1 MNVVRELVTL
11 LRYKVDNSPLKQ
23 YATQA
28 QSVAKGIR
36 AKVDGALSGV
46 RNQLAIQAKLNRY
59 HKNFAESAE
68 IYRKKMQGVNDGL
81 ANVKNNLLSLRNLV
95 GGYFA
100 MVTGGSAIKIA
111 DEWAAVDSRVKLAT
125 KSVEEHKYALSQIF
139 DLSQRS
145 GQDYLASA
153 DLFSKVNRSAG
164 DLGLSL
170 DDTLNLT
177 EIIGQTMTIGGGDQ
191 GAQQAALM
199 QLGQAL
205 GSGALRGDE
214 LNSIIEQAPRLANAI
229 ADSFGVPIGQLK
241 DLGKEGKL
249 TSKELAQ
256 GLLKQADK
264 IQKEFDQMPKTFG
277 RGMTILKNKA
287 GQLIDVAVNKVS
299 KLGAAFYNAA
309 EWVTENIRLVGFLA
323 GTVIGGKLMFALAAA
338 KKSLH
343 QLLMMGARAAAPY
356 LAMAAAAGVV
366 ALVLEDI
373 YGWTQGDLSFTG
385 ALVGRYEVWAD
396 KFAAL
401 GKLADKLWINVRGLL
416 KDLSRMAGVEIN
428 FDSWQAFATDVLE
441 YIIAAVRNLINT
453 VSGMVRIIRALIN
466 GDYAGAWSSVGDMID
481 GLSLKFLPLYS
492 VGLMVLGGIISAV
505 WALFSPFRA
514 FFGLLKGGFRSVMFV
529 AKPFIKVVKG
539 IASPFIWAQKRFKLF
554 SRVGSGAF
562 SLLKRRAVKFTVYG
576 LKAFKWLAIKG
587 INGFFGILRAAVK
600 FGVIFKSVVG
610 TVVKGIFAIGR
621 AMFMAVASNP
631 ILLAISAVIGL
642 VILLVVYWD
651 EVKAFAIAAWEAISK
666 KAAEIWQS
674 IITGASE
681 MWDNITNK
689 AAESWDNVKKDA
701 GEKWNSVTT
710 MFKNAW
716 QKSIDTVVG
725 WFNSLIPSWIRDLF
739 SDGAKSEVK
748 LSGEALTTP
757 VSGHV
762 SPQRLGYGGRPIF
775 APNQNMTQTNN
786 FNIQSS
792 ANPSGVANAVSDKLS
807 RGSSTSFGMGT
818 IEYAG

>member
-241 DLGKEGKL
+241 ELGKEGKL

-366 ALVLEDI
+366 TLVLEDI

-396 KFAAL
+396 KFATL

-416 KDLSRMAGVEIN
+416 KDLSRMASVEIN

-466 GDYAGAWSSVGDMID
+466 GDYAGAWSSAGDMID

-492 VGLMVLGGIISAV
+492 VGLMVLGGILSAV

-529 AKPFIKVVKG
+529 AKPFIKVAKG
-539 IASPFIWAQKRFKLF
+539 IASPFIWAQKHFKLF

-562 SLLKRRAVKFTVYG
+562 SLLKRG
-576 LKAFKWLAIKG
+576 
-587 INGFFGILRAAVK
+587 AVK

-651 EVKAFAIAAWEAISK
+651 EVKAFAIAAWEAIST

-701 GEKWNSVTT
+701 GEKWNSVTM

-739 SDGAKSEVK
+739 SDGAKAEVK

-786 FNIQSS
+786 FNIQGS

-807 RGSSTSFGMGT
+807 RGSSTSFGMGA

>member
-1 MNVVRELVTL
+1 
-11 LRYKVDNSPLKQ
+11 
-23 YATQA
+23 
-28 QSVAKGIR
+28 
-36 AKVDGALSGV
+36 
-46 RNQLAIQAKLNRY
+46 
-59 HKNFAESAE
+59 
-68 IYRKKMQGVNDGL
+68 
-81 ANVKNNLLSLRNLV
+81 
-95 GGYFA
+95 
-100 MVTGGSAIKIA
+100 
-111 DEWAAVDSRVKLAT
+111 
-125 KSVEEHKYALSQIF
+125 
-139 DLSQRS
+139 
-145 GQDYLASA
+145 
-153 DLFSKVNRSAG
+153 
-164 DLGLSL
+164 
-170 DDTLNLT
+170 
-177 EIIGQTMTIGGGDQ
+177 
-191 GAQQAALM
+191 
-199 QLGQAL
+199 
-205 GSGALRGDE
+205 
-214 LNSIIEQAPRLANAI
+214 
-229 ADSFGVPIGQLK
+229 
-241 DLGKEGKL
+241 
-249 TSKELAQ
+249 
-256 GLLKQADK
+256 
-264 IQKEFDQMPKTFG
+264 MPKTFG

-343 QLLMMGARAAAPY
+343 QLLMMGTRAAAPY

-529 AKPFIKVVKG
+529 AKPFIKVAKG
-539 IASPFIWAQKRFKLF
+539 VASPFIWAQKHFKLF
-554 SRVGSGAF
+554 SRVGSGTF
-562 SLLKRRAVKFTVYG
+562 SLLKRG
-576 LKAFKWLAIKG
+576 
-587 INGFFGILRAAVK
+587 AVK

-642 VILLVVYWD
+642 VILLIVYWD

-739 SDGAKSEVK
+739 SDGAKAEVK

-807 RGSSTSFGMGT
+807 RGSSTSFGMGA

>member
-1 MNVVRELVTL
+1 MNVIRELVTL
-11 LRYKVDNSPLKQ
+11 LRYKVDNSGLKA
-23 YATQA
+23 YVVHTQ
-28 QSVAKGIR
+28 QVAKGIR
-36 AKVDGALSGV
+36 SNLNNAVDGLRAKFSGAAV
-46 RNQLAIQAKLNRY
+46 
-59 HKNFAESAE
+59 S
-68 IYRKKMQGVNDGL
+68 
-81 ANVKNNLLSLRNLV
+81 VKEVGNNLKDAKNQILSLRNLV
-95 GGYFA
+95 AGYFA
-100 MVTGGSAIKIA
+100 MVAGGSAIKIA

-287 GQLIDVAVNKVS
+287 GQLIDIAVNKVS

-396 KFAAL
+396 KFAVL

-466 GDYAGAWSSVGDMID
+466 GDYAGAWSSAGDMID

-492 VGLMVLGGIISAV
+492 VGLMVLGGILSAV

-529 AKPFIKVVKG
+529 AKPFIKVAKG
-539 IASPFIWAQKRFKLF
+539 IASPFIWAQKHFKLF

-562 SLLKRRAVKFTVYG
+562 SLLKRG
-576 LKAFKWLAIKG
+576 
-587 INGFFGILRAAVK
+587 AVK

-610 TVVKGIFAIGR
+610 TVVKGIFTIGR

-651 EVKAFAIAAWEAISK
+651 EVKAFAIAAWEAIST

-701 GEKWNSVTT
+701 AEKWNSVTT

-739 SDGAKSEVK
+739 SDGAKAEVK

-786 FNIQSS
+786 FNIQGS

-807 RGSSTSFGMGT
+807 RGSSTSFGMGA

>member
-1 MNVVRELVTL
+1 MNAIRELVTL
-11 LRYKVDNSPLKQ
+11 LRYKVDNSGLKAYVVQ
-23 YATQA
+23 TQQA
-28 QSVAKGIR
+28 AKGIR
-36 AKVDGALSGV
+36 SNLNNAVDGLRAKFSGAAV
-46 RNQLAIQAKLNRY
+46 
-59 HKNFAESAE
+59 S
-68 IYRKKMQGVNDGL
+68 
-81 ANVKNNLLSLRNLV
+81 VKEVGNNLKDAKNQMLSLRNLV

-100 MVTGGSAIKIA
+100 MVAGGSAIKIA

-125 KSVEEHKYALSQIF
+125 KSAEEHKYALSQIF

-338 KKSLH
+338 KKSLR
-343 QLLMMGARAAAPY
+343 QLLMMGARAVAPY

-466 GDYAGAWSSVGDMID
+466 GDYAGAWSSAGDMID

-492 VGLMVLGGIISAV
+492 VGLMVLGGILSAV
-505 WALFSPFRA
+505 WALFFPFRA

-529 AKPFIKVVKG
+529 AKPFIKVAKG
-539 IASPFIWAQKRFKLF
+539 IASPFIWAQKHFKLF

-562 SLLKRRAVKFTVYG
+562 SLLKRG
-576 LKAFKWLAIKG
+576 
-587 INGFFGILRAAVK
+587 AVK

-610 TVVKGIFAIGR
+610 IVVKGIFAIGR
-621 AMFMAVASNP
+621 SMFMAVASNP

-701 GEKWNSVTT
+701 GEKWNSVTM

-739 SDGAKSEVK
+739 SDGAKAEVK

-786 FNIQSS
+786 FNIQGS
-792 ANPSGVANAVSDKLS
+792 ANPSSVANAVSDKLS
-807 RGSSTSFGMGT
+807 RGSSTSFGMGA

>member
-11 LRYKVDNSPLKQ
+11 LRYKVDNLPLKQ

-36 AKVDGALSGV
+36 SNLNNAVDGLRAKFSGAAV
-46 RNQLAIQAKLNRY
+46 
-59 HKNFAESAE
+59 
-68 IYRKKMQGVNDGL
+68 
-81 ANVKNNLLSLRNLV
+81 NVKEVGNNLKDAKNQMLSLRNLV
-95 GGYFA
+95 AGYFA
-100 MVTGGSAIKIA
+100 MVAGGSAIKIA

-125 KSVEEHKYALSQIF
+125 KSAEEHKYALSQIF

-323 GTVIGGKLMFALAAA
+323 GTVIGGKLMFALAAT

-396 KFAAL
+396 KFAVL

-428 FDSWQAFATDVLE
+428 FDSWQAFATDILE

-453 VSGMVRIIRALIN
+453 VSGMVRVIRALIN
-466 GDYAGAWSSVGDMID
+466 GDYAGAWSSAGDMID

-492 VGLMVLGGIISAV
+492 VGLMVLGGILSAV

-529 AKPFIKVVKG
+529 AKPFIKVAKG
-539 IASPFIWAQKRFKLF
+539 IASPFIWAQKHFKLF

-562 SLLKRRAVKFTVYG
+562 SLLKRG
-576 LKAFKWLAIKG
+576 
-587 INGFFGILRAAVK
+587 AVK

-710 MFKNAW
+710 IFKNAW

-739 SDGAKSEVK
+739 SDGAKAEVK

-786 FNIQSS
+786 FNIQGS

-807 RGSSTSFGMGT
+807 RGSSTSFGMGA

>member
-1 MNVVRELVTL
+1 MNAIRELVTL
-11 LRYKVDNSPLKQ
+11 LRYKVDNSGLKAYVVQ
-23 YATQA
+23 TQQA
-28 QSVAKGIR
+28 AKGIR
-36 AKVDGALSGV
+36 SNLNNAVDGLRAKFSGAAV
-46 RNQLAIQAKLNRY
+46 
-59 HKNFAESAE
+59 S
-68 IYRKKMQGVNDGL
+68 
-81 ANVKNNLLSLRNLV
+81 VKEVGNNLKDAKNQMLSLRNLV

-100 MVTGGSAIKIA
+100 MVAGGSAIKIA

-125 KSVEEHKYALSQIF
+125 KSAEEHKYALSQIF

-338 KKSLH
+338 KKSLR
-343 QLLMMGARAAAPY
+343 QLLMMGARAVAPY

-396 KFAAL
+396 KFATL

-453 VSGMVRIIRALIN
+453 VSGMVRVIRALIN
-466 GDYAGAWSSVGDMID
+466 GDYAGAWSSAGDMID

-492 VGLMVLGGIISAV
+492 VGLMVLGGILSAV

-529 AKPFIKVVKG
+529 AKPFIKVAKG
-539 IASPFIWAQKRFKLF
+539 IASPFIWAQKHFKLF

-562 SLLKRRAVKFTVYG
+562 SLLKRG
-576 LKAFKWLAIKG
+576 
-587 INGFFGILRAAVK
+587 AVK

-610 TVVKGIFAIGR
+610 TVVKGIFTIGR

-651 EVKAFAIAAWEAISK
+651 EVKAFAIAAWEAIST

-701 GEKWNSVTT
+701 AEKWNSVTT

-739 SDGAKSEVK
+739 SDGAKAEVK

-786 FNIQSS
+786 FNIQGS

-807 RGSSTSFGMGT
+807 RGSSTSFGMGA

>member
-1 MNVVRELVTL
+1 MNVIRELVTL
-11 LRYKVDNSPLKQ
+11 LRYKVDNSGLKA
-23 YATQA
+23 YVVHTQQA
-28 QSVAKGIR
+28 AKGIR
-36 AKVDGALSGV
+36 SNLNNAVDGLRAKFSGAAV
-46 RNQLAIQAKLNRY
+46 
-59 HKNFAESAE
+59 S
-68 IYRKKMQGVNDGL
+68 
-81 ANVKNNLLSLRNLV
+81 VKEVGNNLKDAKNQMLSLRNLV

-100 MVTGGSAIKIA
+100 MVAGGSAIKIA

-125 KSVEEHKYALSQIF
+125 KSAEEHKYALSQIF

-338 KKSLH
+338 KKSLR
-343 QLLMMGARAAAPY
+343 QLLMMGARAVAPY

-466 GDYAGAWSSVGDMID
+466 GDYAGAWSSAGDMID

-492 VGLMVLGGIISAV
+492 VGLMVLGGILSAV

-529 AKPFIKVVKG
+529 AKPFIKVAKG
-539 IASPFIWAQKRFKLF
+539 IASPFIWAQKHFKLF

-562 SLLKRRAVKFTVYG
+562 SLLKRG
-576 LKAFKWLAIKG
+576 
-587 INGFFGILRAAVK
+587 AVK

-651 EVKAFAIAAWEAISK
+651 EVKAFAIAAWEAIST

-689 AAESWDNVKKDA
+689 AAESWDNVKKDT

-739 SDGAKSEVK
+739 SDGAKAEVK

-807 RGSSTSFGMGT
+807 RGSSTSFGMGA

>member
-11 LRYKVDNSPLKQ
+11 LRYKVDNSGLKA
-23 YATQA
+23 YVVHTQQA
-28 QSVAKGIR
+28 AKGIR
-36 AKVDGALSGV
+36 SNLNNAVDGLRAKFSGAAV
-46 RNQLAIQAKLNRY
+46 
-59 HKNFAESAE
+59 S
-68 IYRKKMQGVNDGL
+68 
-81 ANVKNNLLSLRNLV
+81 VKEVGNNLKDAKNQVLSLRNLV
-95 GGYFA
+95 AGYFA
-100 MVTGGSAIKIA
+100 MIAGGSAIKIA

-125 KSVEEHKYALSQIF
+125 KSAEEHKYALSQIF

-338 KKSLH
+338 KKSMH

-466 GDYAGAWSSVGDMID
+466 GDYAGAWSSAGDMID

-492 VGLMVLGGIISAV
+492 VGLMVLGGILSAV

-529 AKPFIKVVKG
+529 AKPFIKIAKG
-539 IASPFIWAQKRFKLF
+539 VASPFIWAQKHFKLF
-554 SRVGSGAF
+554 SRVGSGTF
-562 SLLKRRAVKFTVYG
+562 SLLKRG
-576 LKAFKWLAIKG
+576 
-587 INGFFGILRAAVK
+587 AVK

-651 EVKAFAIAAWEAISK
+651 EVKAFAIAAWEAIST

-739 SDGAKSEVK
+739 SDGAKAEVK

-786 FNIQSS
+786 FNIQGS

-807 RGSSTSFGMGT
+807 RGSSTSFGMGA

>member
-1 MNVVRELVTL
+1 MNAIRELVTL
-11 LRYKVDNSPLKQ
+11 LRYKVDNSGLKAYVVQ
-23 YATQA
+23 TQQA
-28 QSVAKGIR
+28 AKGIR
-36 AKVDGALSGV
+36 SNLNNAVDGLRAKFSGAAV
-46 RNQLAIQAKLNRY
+46 
-59 HKNFAESAE
+59 S
-68 IYRKKMQGVNDGL
+68 
-81 ANVKNNLLSLRNLV
+81 VKEVGNNLKDAKNQMLSLRNLV

-100 MVTGGSAIKIA
+100 MVAGGSAIKIA

-125 KSVEEHKYALSQIF
+125 KSAEEHKYALSQIF

-338 KKSLH
+338 KKSLR
-343 QLLMMGARAAAPY
+343 QLLMMGARAVAPY

-466 GDYAGAWSSVGDMID
+466 GDYAGAWSSAGDMID

-492 VGLMVLGGIISAV
+492 VGLMVLGGILSAV
-505 WALFSPFRA
+505 WALFFPFRA

-529 AKPFIKVVKG
+529 AKPFIKVAKG
-539 IASPFIWAQKRFKLF
+539 IASPFIWAQKHFKLF

-562 SLLKRRAVKFTVYG
+562 SLLKRG
-576 LKAFKWLAIKG
+576 
-587 INGFFGILRAAVK
+587 AVK

-610 TVVKGIFAIGR
+610 IVVKGIFAIGR
-621 AMFMAVASNP
+621 SMFMAVASNP

-701 GEKWNSVTT
+701 GEKWNSVTM

-739 SDGAKSEVK
+739 SDGAKAEVK

-786 FNIQSS
+786 FNIQGS

-807 RGSSTSFGMGT
+807 RGSSTSFGMGA

>member
-1 MNVVRELVTL
+1 MNAIRELVTL
-11 LRYKVDNSPLKQ
+11 LRYKVDNSGLKAYVVQ
-23 YATQA
+23 TQQA
-28 QSVAKGIR
+28 AKGIR
-36 AKVDGALSGV
+36 SNLNNAVDGLRAKFSGAAV
-46 RNQLAIQAKLNRY
+46 
-59 HKNFAESAE
+59 S
-68 IYRKKMQGVNDGL
+68 
-81 ANVKNNLLSLRNLV
+81 VKEVGNNLKDAKNQMLSLRNLV

-100 MVTGGSAIKIA
+100 MVAGGSAIKIA

-125 KSVEEHKYALSQIF
+125 KSSEEHKYALSQIF

-338 KKSLH
+338 KKSLR
-343 QLLMMGARAAAPY
+343 QLLMMGARAVAPY

-466 GDYAGAWSSVGDMID
+466 GDYAGAWSSAGDMID

-492 VGLMVLGGIISAV
+492 VGLMVLGGILSAV
-505 WALFSPFRA
+505 WALFFPFRA

-529 AKPFIKVVKG
+529 AKPFIKVAKG
-539 IASPFIWAQKRFKLF
+539 IASPFIWVQKHFKLF

-562 SLLKRRAVKFTVYG
+562 SLLKRG
-576 LKAFKWLAIKG
+576 
-587 INGFFGILRAAVK
+587 AVK

-710 MFKNAW
+710 IFKNAW

-739 SDGAKSEVK
+739 SDGAKAEVK

-762 SPQRLGYGGRPIF
+762 SP
-775 APNQNMTQTNN
+775 
-786 FNIQSS
+786 
-792 ANPSGVANAVSDKLS
+792 
-807 RGSSTSFGMGT
+807 
-818 IEYAG
+818 

>member
-1 MNVVRELVTL
+1 MNAIRELVTL
-11 LRYKVDNSPLKQ
+11 LRYKVDNSGLKAYVVQ
-23 YATQA
+23 TQQA
-28 QSVAKGIR
+28 AKGIR
-36 AKVDGALSGV
+36 SNLNNAVDGLRAKFSGAAV
-46 RNQLAIQAKLNRY
+46 
-59 HKNFAESAE
+59 S
-68 IYRKKMQGVNDGL
+68 
-81 ANVKNNLLSLRNLV
+81 VKEVGNNLKDAKNQMLSLRNLV

-100 MVTGGSAIKIA
+100 MVAGGSAIKIA

-125 KSVEEHKYALSQIF
+125 KSAEEHKYALSQIF

-323 GTVIGGKLMFALAAA
+323 GTVIGGKLMFALAAS
-338 KKSLH
+338 KKSLR
-343 QLLMMGARAAAPY
+343 QLLMMGARAVAPY

-466 GDYAGAWSSVGDMID
+466 GDYAGAWSSAGDMID

-492 VGLMVLGGIISAV
+492 VGLMVLGGILSAV
-505 WALFSPFRA
+505 WALFFPFRA

-529 AKPFIKVVKG
+529 AKPFIKVAKG
-539 IASPFIWAQKRFKLF
+539 IASPFIWAQKHFKLF

-562 SLLKRRAVKFTVYG
+562 SLLKRG
-576 LKAFKWLAIKG
+576 
-587 INGFFGILRAAVK
+587 AVK

-610 TVVKGIFAIGR
+610 IVVKGIFAIGR
-621 AMFMAVASNP
+621 SMFMAVASNP

-739 SDGAKSEVK
+739 SDGAKAEVK

-807 RGSSTSFGMGT
+807 RGSSTSFGMGA

>member
-1 MNVVRELVTL
+1 MNAIRELVTL
-11 LRYKVDNSPLKQ
+11 LRYKVDNSGLKA
-23 YATQA
+23 YVVHTQQA
-28 QSVAKGIR
+28 AKGIR
-36 AKVDGALSGV
+36 SNLNNAVDGLRAKFSGAAV
-46 RNQLAIQAKLNRY
+46 
-59 HKNFAESAE
+59 S
-68 IYRKKMQGVNDGL
+68 
-81 ANVKNNLLSLRNLV
+81 VKEVGNNLNDAKNQVLSLRNLV
-95 GGYFA
+95 AGYFA
-100 MVTGGSAIKIA
+100 MIAGGSAIKIA

-125 KSVEEHKYALSQIF
+125 KSAEEHKYALSQIF

-441 YIIAAVRNLINT
+441 SIIAAVRNLINT

-481 GLSLKFLPLYS
+481 GLSLKFLPLYY

-529 AKPFIKVVKG
+529 AKPFIKVAKG
-539 IASPFIWAQKRFKLF
+539 VASPFIWAQKHFKLF
-554 SRVGSGAF
+554 SRVGSGTF
-562 SLLKRRAVKFTVYG
+562 SLLKRG
-576 LKAFKWLAIKG
+576 
-587 INGFFGILRAAVK
+587 AVK

-642 VILLVVYWD
+642 VILLIVYWD

-739 SDGAKSEVK
+739 SDGAKAEVK

-807 RGSSTSFGMGT
+807 RGSSTSFGMGA

>member
-1 MNVVRELVTL
+1 MNAIRELVTL
-11 LRYKVDNSPLKQ
+11 LRYKVDNSGLKAYVVQ
-23 YATQA
+23 TQQA
-28 QSVAKGIR
+28 AKGIR
-36 AKVDGALSGV
+36 SNLNNAVDGLRAKFSGAAV
-46 RNQLAIQAKLNRY
+46 
-59 HKNFAESAE
+59 S
-68 IYRKKMQGVNDGL
+68 
-81 ANVKNNLLSLRNLV
+81 VKEVGNNLKDAKNQMLSLRNLV
-95 GGYFA
+95 AGYFA
-100 MVTGGSAIKIA
+100 MIAGGNVIKIA
-111 DEWAAVDSRVKLAT
+111 DDWAAVDSRVKLAT

-338 KKSLH
+338 KKSLR
-343 QLLMMGARAAAPY
+343 QLLMMGARAVAPY

-466 GDYAGAWSSVGDMID
+466 GDYAGAWSSAGDMID

-492 VGLMVLGGIISAV
+492 VGLMVLGGILSAV

-529 AKPFIKVVKG
+529 AKPFIKVAKG
-539 IASPFIWAQKRFKLF
+539 IASPFIWAQKHFKLF

-562 SLLKRRAVKFTVYG
+562 SLLKRG
-576 LKAFKWLAIKG
+576 
-587 INGFFGILRAAVK
+587 AVK

-651 EVKAFAIAAWEAISK
+651 EVKAFAIAAWEAIST

-716 QKSIDTVVG
+716 QESIDTVVG

-739 SDGAKSEVK
+739 SDGAKAEVK

-807 RGSSTSFGMGT
+807 RGSSTSFGMGA

>member
-1 MNVVRELVTL
+1 MNAIRELVTL
-11 LRYKVDNSPLKQ
+11 LRYKVDNSGLKAYVVQ
-23 YATQA
+23 TQQA
-28 QSVAKGIR
+28 AKGIR
-36 AKVDGALSGV
+36 SNLNNAVDGLRAKFSGAAV
-46 RNQLAIQAKLNRY
+46 
-59 HKNFAESAE
+59 S
-68 IYRKKMQGVNDGL
+68 
-81 ANVKNNLLSLRNLV
+81 VKEVGNNLKDAKNQMLSLRNLV

-100 MVTGGSAIKIA
+100 MVAGGSAIKIA

-125 KSVEEHKYALSQIF
+125 KSAEEHKYALSQIF

-338 KKSLH
+338 KKSLR
-343 QLLMMGARAAAPY
+343 QLLMMGARAVAPY

-401 GKLADKLWINVRGLL
+401 GKLADKLWINVRGVL

-441 YIIAAVRNLINT
+441 YIMAAVRNLINT

-466 GDYAGAWSSVGDMID
+466 GDYAGAWSSAGDMID

-492 VGLMVLGGIISAV
+492 VGLMVLGGILSAV
-505 WALFSPFRA
+505 WALFFPFRA

-529 AKPFIKVVKG
+529 AKPFIKVAKG
-539 IASPFIWAQKRFKLF
+539 IASPFIWAQKHFTLF

-562 SLLKRRAVKFTVYG
+562 SLLKRG
-576 LKAFKWLAIKG
+576 
-587 INGFFGILRAAVK
+587 AVK

-666 KAAEIWQS
+666 KAAVIWQS

-710 MFKNAW
+710 IFKNAW

-739 SDGAKSEVK
+739 SDGAKAEVK

-786 FNIQSS
+786 FNIQGS

-807 RGSSTSFGMGT
+807 RGSSTSFGMGA